1 MVKMEVIK
9 LELNF
14 EISEEQAEQ
23 FARDLYYGS
32 NLIADIKKCIAD
44 NQEAFI
50 SFQNERRNKNE
61 KTEASIL

>member
-1 MVKMEVIK
+1 M
-9 LELNF
+9 ELNF

-44 NQEAFI
+44 NFEDFAQ
-50 SFQNERRNKNE
+50 FQKERRANNTQYYYTDRKLNKGDY
-61 KTEASIL
+61 

>member
-1 MVKMEVIK
+1 M
-9 LELNF
+9 ELNF

-32 NLIADIKKCIAD
+32 DFVAEVKKCIAD

-50 SFQNERRNKNE
+50 SFQKEWRNKNE
-61 KTEASIL
+61 KNNQ